1 MHEYIIEIVRCESSI
16 DTCNSDKVQ
25 MIEHRYL
32 GYMMVNDNKNTR
44 ANMSNI
50 YYMIGLSIVI

>member
-25 MIEHRYL
+25 MIERRYL
-32 GYMMVNDNKNTR
+32 GYMMVNDNNNTR
-44 ANMSNI
+44 ANM
-50 YYMIGLSIVI
+50 